1 MSEFTDL
8 AKNYYLKGSSCS
20 EAVIKAAHDIGLFKS
35 GNIDEVHRIASMFSG
50 GMSSGCLCGAVAGSQ
65 IVLGCIF
72 GKNPSEKTNLN
83 RTIAADFIKKFKEQR
98 KATCCKVLSL
108 PYKDNPTA
116 RRQNCTCIVEESAQ
130 ILENLINSYSQEG
143 TNSTVSVI

>member
-35 GNIDEVHRIASMFSG
+35 GNIDEVHKIASMFSG

-72 GKNPSEKTNLN
+72 GKRKV
-83 RTIAADFIKKFKEQR
+83 AADFVKKFKEKR
-98 KATCCKVLSL
+98 KVTCCNALSAA
-108 PYKDNPTA
+108 YKDNPIE
-116 RRQNCTCIVEESAQ
+116 RRKNCASIVEDSAQ
-130 ILENLINSYSQEG
+130 ILEGFVNSCLE
-143 TNSTVSVI
+143 VEIK